1 MGNMKNKMAALTNLT
16 HLLSHVFSSHFVFPV
31 LGHDDPEPL
40 PDAEEPYKDLAE
52 LWKQWLPS
60 EALVTF
66 RKGKLGPSFYFPS
79 FYVHTCSVYTW
90 EQKLWKCFHQLR
102 SDNLTLRK
110 D

>member
-1 MGNMKNKMAALTNLT
+1 MRTILLTRVFISDSLMSIMKNKMAALTNLT

-40 PDAEEPYKDLAE
+40 SDAEEPYKDLAE

-66 RKGKLGPSFYFPS
+66 RKGKLII
-79 FYVHTCSVYTW
+79 CSVSL
-90 EQKLWKCFHQLR
+90 EIWKKF
-102 SDNLTLRK
+102 STFGISE
-110 D
+110 

>member
-1 MGNMKNKMAALTNLT
+1 MSIKQLFGHLTFTGLSLNFLSDSLMGNMKNKMVALTNLT

-66 RKGKLGPSFYFPS
+66 RKGKLRMTPSEAYP
-79 FYVHTCSVYTW
+79 
-90 EQKLWKCFHQLR
+90 
-102 SDNLTLRK
+102 K
-110 D
+110 DL

>member
-66 RKGKLGPSFYFPS
+66 RKGKLKVTTVGSFFSSLYMIMEFLEGS
-79 FYVHTCSVYTW
+79 GDLQ
-90 EQKLWKCFHQLR
+90 ER
-102 SDNLTLRK
+102 
-110 D
+110 